1 MFSPIIEKILLRYNR
16 LISSNE
22 NKHEPLICVIIA
34 TYNRGSILC
43 DRTIP
48 AILNQTYCNFEIII
62 VGDKVADNTEEL
74 ISQNKDPR
82 IKFKNLEQRTKYPVD
97 PIDRWMVAGATPRN
111 VALYMA
117 KGDWIYTISD
127 DDILLP
133 DCFEKMVRFALSNDV
148 ESISANYLSYTED
161 GEKVFKAE
169 DVERQLRIYMTGI
182 PAWMYKSRLK
192 FFKWN
197 LNSWRKSW
205 NRPSDYDLQ
214 HRMKN
219 AGVTMGYL
227 DELVAISPLVEGT
240 NLTGSKAALHLN
252 KLNKY

>member
-1 MFSPIIEKILLRYNR
+1 MFSDIKEKMLLRYNR
-16 LISSNE
+16 LINSDK
-22 NKHEPLICVIIA
+22 NKQKPLISVIIA

-43 DRTIP
+43 ERTIP
-48 AILNQTYCNFEIII
+48 AILNQTYENFEIIV
-62 VGDKVADNTEEL
+62 VGDKVVDNTVEL

-82 IKFKNLEQRTKYPVD
+82 IKFKNLKERTKYPED

-111 VALYMA
+111 VALSMA
-117 KGDWIYTISD
+117 KGDWIFTISD

-133 DCFEKMVRFALSNDV
+133 NCFEKMVDFALSNNV

-169 DVERQLRIYMTGI
+169 DVEQQLGIYMTGI
-182 PAWMYKSRLK
+182 PAWMYKSKLK

-197 LNSWRKSW
+197 LNSWQKSW

-240 NLTGSKAALHLN
+240 NLTGSKAAVHLN